1 MIRIG
6 ASLISSDLMNLG
18 KVIKNLERAG
28 LDFIHFDVM
37 DGHFVPNLTFGPEM
51 ARAIK
56 KTTKLPLDIHLMT
69 DEPRKTAQ
77 WFIDCSPEYLSWHI
91 ETKADHLEII
101 SFLRENK
108 VKPGMALNPST
119 DVQKIAPFLDS
130 LDFVLLMSVNPGF
143 GGQKFI
149 PEVAQKAVEISK
161 KKKVELFIDGGIN
174 DKTAPVAVRAGITN
188 LISGSYLVRSQDYS
202 ETVKKL
208 KNS

>member
-1 MIRIG
+1 MIKIG

-18 KVIKNLERAG
+18 EVIRKLESAG

-51 ARAIK
+51 ARAIRK
-56 KTTKLPLDIHLMT
+56 ISKLPLDIHLMT
-69 DEPRKTAQ
+69 DEPQKTAR
-77 WFIDCSPEYLSWHI
+77 WFIDSRPEYLSWHI
-91 ETKADHLEII
+91 ETPADHLGII

-119 DVQKIAPFLDS
+119 DVQKLMPFLDF

-161 KKKVELFIDGGIN
+161 KKKLELFIDGGIN
-174 DKTAPVAVRAGITN
+174 DKTAPVALRAGITN
-188 LISGSYLVRSQDYS
+188 LVSGSYLVQSQDYS
-202 ETVKKL
+202 ETMKKL
-208 KNS
+208 KNF